1 MRWHEFL
8 GVLGTFAAVVA
19 VIAFVAADMAYQR
32 DRRPRLVAPPIDG
45 VRSITDYDEGYPYLR
60 APAAPPWGTLV
71 VTCTAKADRTI
82 DCAPAVYVPPGEP
95 LP

>member
-32 DRRPRLVAPPIDG
+32 DRRPRPVAPPIDG
-45 VRSITDYDEGYPYLR
+45 VRSIT
-60 APAAPPWGTLV
+60 TLV